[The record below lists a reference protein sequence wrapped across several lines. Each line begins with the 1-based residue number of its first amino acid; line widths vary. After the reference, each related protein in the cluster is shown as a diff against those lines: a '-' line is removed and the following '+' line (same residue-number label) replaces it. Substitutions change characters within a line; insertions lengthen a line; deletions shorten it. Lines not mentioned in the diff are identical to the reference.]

1 MRNMPVHRKTYYTWY
16 TPAFFSVVWRANKTY
31 CQPQSDPLSVFFCL
45 YFLNPIVRWNNLNF
59 RIMKSQN
66 VRARYQNHLYAKQL
80 FGPSAPMCQLPVG
93 HIFVPLDFK
102 SLTMP
107 QKLNAKTER

>member
-1 MRNMPVHRKTYYTWY
+1 
-16 TPAFFSVVWRANKTY
+16 
-31 CQPQSDPLSVFFCL
+31 
-45 YFLNPIVRWNNLNF
+45 
-59 RIMKSQN
+59 MKSQN